1 MAERGAPHVPGMC
14 QNTRRR
20 RRKKAI
26 RPWCPRFASWMGVA
40 FAVKRL
46 RPRNPQGFRGHM
58 ERNTGFEPATFAL
71 ATRQPGIDESS
82 LPSTNQQEPVMSLR
96 LSAGEP
102 EPSSTN
108 LHAAS
113 HASCAQDVPPTAR
126 VRTSPSIDIAQLAA
140 LLGCSSAHVYK
151 LCEQG
156 KLPHFR
162 DLHNAIWFDC
172 MAVGYVL
179 RSAIFKDHSPKP

>member
-1 MAERGAPHVPGMC
+1 
-14 QNTRRR
+14 
-20 RRKKAI
+20 
-26 RPWCPRFASWMGVA
+26 
-40 FAVKRL
+40 
-46 RPRNPQGFRGHM
+46 M

-96 LSAGEP
+96 LSEGEP